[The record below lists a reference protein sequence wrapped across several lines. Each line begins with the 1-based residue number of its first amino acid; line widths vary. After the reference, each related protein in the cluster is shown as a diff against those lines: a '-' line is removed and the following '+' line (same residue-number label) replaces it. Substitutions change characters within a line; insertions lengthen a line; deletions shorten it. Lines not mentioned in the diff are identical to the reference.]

1 MAPSLPLVRT
11 NMSTNPQPL
20 LTSIQAR
27 VVAVLF
33 EKEHT
38 VPDTYPLSL
47 NALVAGCNQKT
58 SRDPV
63 MNVDEREAQQVLD
76 ELRQRS
82 WVIESSG
89 GRVMRYSHNLKR
101 MLGVPSES
109 VALLVTLMLRGPQT
123 PGELRINGDRLQR
136 FSDLSA
142 MQGFLEELATRSQG
156 AMTMLLPRQAGAR
169 ESRWIHLLCG
179 PPSEELLSQSARAT
193 GSARNDDREDDGIEI
208 ERLTRRVEYLETE
221 LARMA
226 ESLQQLRGELGM
238 TP

>member
-1 MAPSLPLVRT
+1 MSSLPL
-11 NMSTNPQPL
+11 PQ
-20 LTSIQAR
+20 LTALQAR

-63 MNVDEREAQQVLD
+63 METSEREVQQALD

-82 WVIESSG
+82 LVIESSG

-101 MLGVPSES
+101 VLGVPSES

-123 PGELRINGDRLQR
+123 PGELRINCDRLQR

-142 MQGFLEELATRSQG
+142 MNGFLEELASRPQG
-156 AMTMLLPRQAGAR
+156 AMVQLLPRQPGAR
-169 ESRWIHLLCG
+169 ESRWMHLLSG
-179 PPSEELLSQSARAT
+179 APSEALLSQPASSANTRSG
-193 GSARNDDREDDGIEI
+193 GSDEQAAEI
-208 ERLTRRVEYLETE
+208 ERLAHRVEVLEIE

-226 ESLQQLRGELGM
+226 DSLAQLRGELGM

>member
-1 MAPSLPLVRT
+1 MSSLPL
-11 NMSTNPQPL
+11 PQ
-20 LTSIQAR
+20 LTALQAR

-63 MNVDEREAQQVLD
+63 MDTSEREVQQALD

-82 WVIESSG
+82 LVIESSG

-101 MLGVPSES
+101 VLGVPSES

-123 PGELRINGDRLQR
+123 PGELRINCDRLQR

-142 MQGFLEELATRSQG
+142 MNGFLEELASRSQG
-156 AMTMLLPRQAGAR
+156 VMPSSPRSCARLSAIRASSISSTSTRWASRSISAACSSLPPDRVFALLAGWLSSASLGAP
-169 ESRWIHLLCG
+169 ESKCIHRD
-179 PPSEELLSQSARAT
+179 SRAPGWR
-193 GSARNDDREDDGIEI
+193 GSSWTIA
-208 ERLTRRVEYLETE
+208 
-221 LARMA
+221 
-226 ESLQQLRGELGM
+226 
-238 TP
+238 P

>member
-1 MAPSLPLVRT
+1 MSSLPL
-11 NMSTNPQPL
+11 PQL
-20 LTSIQAR
+20 SALQAR

-63 MNVDEREAQQVLD
+63 METSERDVQQALD

-82 WVIESSG
+82 LVIESSG

-101 MLGVPSES
+101 VLGVPSES

-123 PGELRINGDRLQR
+123 PGELRINCDRLQR
-136 FSDLSA
+136 FS
-142 MQGFLEELATRSQG
+142 
-156 AMTMLLPRQAGAR
+156 
-169 ESRWIHLLCG
+169 
-179 PPSEELLSQSARAT
+179 
-193 GSARNDDREDDGIEI
+193 
-208 ERLTRRVEYLETE
+208 
-221 LARMA
+221 
-226 ESLQQLRGELGM
+226 
-238 TP
+238 

>member
-1 MAPSLPLVRT
+1 
-11 NMSTNPQPL
+11 MSSSTVPQL
-20 LTSIQAR
+20 SALQAR

-63 MNVDEREAQQVLD
+63 METSERDVQQALD

-82 WVIESSG
+82 LVIESSG

-101 MLGVPSES
+101 VLGVPSES

-123 PGELRINGDRLQR
+123 PGELRINCDRLQR

-142 MQGFLEELATRSQG
+142 MNGFLEELATRSLG
-156 AMTMLLPRQAGAR
+156 AMVQLLPRQPGAR
-169 ESRWIHLLCG
+169 ESRWMHLLSG
-179 PPSEELLSQSARAT
+179 APSEELLSQAASSANTRSG
-193 GSARNDDREDDGIEI
+193 GSDEQAVEI
-208 ERLTRRVEYLETE
+208 ERLAHRVEVLEIE

-226 ESLQQLRGELGM
+226 QSLAQLRGELGM

>member
-1 MAPSLPLVRT
+1 MSSLPL
-11 NMSTNPQPL
+11 PQ
-20 LTSIQAR
+20 LTALQAR

-63 MNVDEREAQQVLD
+63 METSERDVQQALD

-82 WVIESSG
+82 LVIESSG

-101 MLGVPSES
+101 VLGVPSES

-123 PGELRINGDRLQR
+123 PGELRINCDRLQR

-142 MQGFLEELATRSQG
+142 MNGFLEELASRSQG
-156 AMTMLLPRQAGAR
+156 AMVQLLPRQPGAR
-169 ESRWIHLLCG
+169 ESRWMHLLSG
-179 PPSEELLSQSARAT
+179 APSEALLSQPASSANTRSG
-193 GSARNDDREDDGIEI
+193 GSDEQAAEI
-208 ERLTRRVEYLETE
+208 ERLAHRVDVLEIE

-226 ESLQQLRGELGM
+226 DSLAQLRGELGM

>member
-1 MAPSLPLVRT
+1 
-11 NMSTNPQPL
+11 MSSSTVPQL
-20 LTSIQAR
+20 SALQAR

-63 MNVDEREAQQVLD
+63 METSERDVQQALD

-82 WVIESSG
+82 LVIESSG

-101 MLGVPSES
+101 VLGVPSES

-123 PGELRINGDRLQR
+123 PGELRINCDRLQR

-142 MQGFLEELATRSQG
+142 MNGFLEELATRSQG
-156 AMTMLLPRQAGAR
+156 AMVQLLPRQPGAL
-169 ESRWIHLLCG
+169 ESRWMHLLSG
-179 PPSEELLSQSARAT
+179 APSEELLSQAASSANTRSG
-193 GSARNDDREDDGIEI
+193 GSDEQAVEI
-208 ERLTRRVEYLETE
+208 ERLAHRVEVLEIE

-226 ESLQQLRGELGM
+226 QSLAQLRGELGM